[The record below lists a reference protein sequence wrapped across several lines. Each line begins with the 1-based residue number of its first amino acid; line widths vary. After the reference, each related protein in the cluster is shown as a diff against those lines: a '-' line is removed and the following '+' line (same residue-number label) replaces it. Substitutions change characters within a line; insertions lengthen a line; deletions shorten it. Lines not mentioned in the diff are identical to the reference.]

1 MDKKIIKQV
10 KKLRGETGA
19 GVMECKK
26 ALEESKGDLTKAKEV
41 LKKSGLAKAAKKS
54 ERETHQ
60 GYIASYTHTNGKI
73 GVIVEILSESDFVS
87 RNEEFKTFA
96 KNLTL
101 QIASMAPKNLKEL
114 LTQNYIRE
122 SEKTVSDLLNELISK
137 FGENIKIGRF
147 ERIEIG

>member
-1 MDKKIIKQV
+1 MNKKIVEQV

-26 ALEESKGDLTKAKEV
+26 ALEESKGNLTKAKEV
-41 LKKSGLAKAAKKS
+41 LKKAGLAKAAKKS

-60 GYIASYTHTNGKI
+60 GYVASYTHANGKI
-73 GVIVEILSESDFVS
+73 GVVVEILSESDFVS
-87 RNEEFKTFA
+87 RNKEFKAFA

-101 QIASMAPKNLKEL
+101 QIAAMVPKNLKEL
-114 LTQNYIRE
+114 LSQNYIRE
-122 SEKTVSDLLNELISK
+122 PEKTISDLLNELVSK

-147 ERIEIG
+147 ERIEIS